1 MKKFILAL
9 LLCII
14 LIGCKTAQQYVP
26 VENTKIE
33 YINKINI
40 DTCFIRDSIYVREK
54 NDTIYLEKYKYIYK
68 NKIFRDTVI
77 VNDTIPI
84 IHTVEVTKEI
94 NVIKNW
100 QIALMVLGGAFI
112 VILLFKIKK
121 LLTL

>member
-26 VENTKIE
+26 VEHTKIE